1 VAKPWHGDI
10 VLSKVARRETID
22 IPQLLITLPSLM
34 PLYEYECQAC
44 GHRLEAQQKL
54 ADAPL
59 TKCPECGKEQLQK
72 LISATSFTLKG
83 GGWYKDLY
91 SSAKPGSEG
100 ASSSSAPSSESKPA
114 ANSTEKADKSDK
126 GGGESK
132 SSGDSK
138 PAASSSP
145 ASSPSPSTGSTPS
158 KT

>member
-1 VAKPWHGDI
+1 
-10 VLSKVARRETID
+10 
-22 IPQLLITLPSLM
+22 M

-91 SSAKPGSEG
+91 SSAKPGSES
-100 ASSSSAPSSESKPA
+100 ASPDTSSSEKKSAESTTT
-114 ANSTEKADKSDK
+114 TE
-126 GGGESK
+126 K

-138 PAASSSP
+138 PSSDSKPAA
-145 ASSPSPSTGSTPS
+145 APSSTPA
-158 KT
+158 KTTTTPKT